1 MAINW
6 EITKVDEQTFSWC
19 EVTYSESDPN
29 VKDRFLL
36 NEGMSFVKTSRQYF
50 WPFGD
55 NTLKGVIKNISQTQT
70 QNFYGPT
77 FKSLEEMPVKVG
89 DKGTCTTNKDYPEPA
104 KPSYLIDYQQAR
116 LYFQD
121 FQKPCAFNEAVVDS
135 LIRKD
140 NTNLTAWDE
149 LIETTKEMFP
159 IDWPPMSFDDFNKK
173 YLTPLGI
180 EIPQGAQGGCGGA

>member
-1 MAINW
+1 MSINW

-29 VKDRFLL
+29 APDRFLL

-55 NTLKGVIKNISQTQT
+55 NSLKGVIKNISQMQT

-89 DKGTCTTNKDYPEPA
+89 DTGICTTNKDYPEPE
-104 KPSYLIDYQQAR
+104 KPAFLIDYQQAR
-116 LYFQD
+116 LFFQD
-121 FQKPCAFNEAVVDS
+121 VQKPCAFNEAVVDS
-135 LIRKD
+135 LIRQD
-140 NTNLTAWDE
+140 NTSLVAWDE
-149 LIETTKEMFP
+149 LIAATKEMFP
-159 IDWPPMSFDDFNKK
+159 IDWPPMTFDDFTKK
-173 YLTPLGI
+173 YLTPMGI
-180 EIPQGAQGGCGGA
+180 EVPKGSQRGCGG

>member
-1 MAINW
+1 MSINW
-6 EITKVDEQTFSWC
+6 EITKIDDATFSWC
-19 EVTYSESDPN
+19 EITYSEADKAL
-29 VKDRFLL
+29 KDRFLL

-55 NTLKGVIKNISQTQT
+55 NSLKGVIKNISQMQT

-77 FKSLEEMPVKVG
+77 FESLDKMPIKVG
-89 DKGTCTTNKDYPEPA
+89 DTGICTTNKDYPEPER
-104 KPSYLIDYQQAR
+104 PSFLLDYQQAR
-116 LYFQD
+116 LFFQD

-135 LIRKD
+135 LIRKE
-140 NTNLTAWDE
+140 NTNLNAWDE

-159 IDWPPMSFDDFNKK
+159 EDWPPMSWNDFTKK

-180 EIPQGAQGGCGGA
+180 EVPKGAKGGCGA

>member
-1 MAINW
+1 MRINW
-6 EITKVDEQTFSWC
+6 EITKVDEETFSWC
-19 EVTYSESDPN
+19 EVEYSEAVST

-55 NTLKGVIKNISQTQT
+55 NSLKGVIKNISQMQT

-77 FKSLEEMPVKVG
+77 FESLDKMPVKVG
-89 DKGTCTTNKDYPEPA
+89 DKGVCTTNKDYPDPERPTF
-104 KPSYLIDYQQAR
+104 LVDYQQAR

-121 FQKPCAFNEAVVDS
+121 FQKPCPFNEAVVDS
-135 LIRKD
+135 IIRKD
-140 NTNLTAWDE
+140 NTNLQAWDE
-149 LIETTKEMFP
+149 LIDTTKEMFP
-159 IDWPPMSFDDFNKK
+159 IDWAPMTWDDFVKK

-180 EIPQGAQGGCGGA
+180 ELPKGSTGGCGG